1 MPNQTTR
8 TARKSRR
15 GMALLIRQGVL
26 AVAGVHPVRMG
37 VQGPPCATFHNGAG
51 SSPACAQR
59 QLLKPNAACSE

>member
-1 MPNQTTR
+1 
-8 TARKSRR
+8 
-15 GMALLIRQGVL
+15 MALLIRQGVL